1 MKKYWLV
8 LLISLVLL
16 VGCTDNSEKI
26 NEEVR
31 NSTYS
36 EIFTKL
42 STLSNEIQMFPTEA
56 NEEDFIYYVKAIKN
70 NCKSYNEDEIN
81 SLYNLLNFKY
91 KFSQNDIN
99 YTYDDYQKDLE
110 ILKKCI

>member
-56 NEEDFIYYVKAIKN
+56 NEEDFIY
-70 NCKSYNEDEIN
+70 
-81 SLYNLLNFKY
+81 
-91 KFSQNDIN
+91 
-99 YTYDDYQKDLE
+99 
-110 ILKKCI
+110 